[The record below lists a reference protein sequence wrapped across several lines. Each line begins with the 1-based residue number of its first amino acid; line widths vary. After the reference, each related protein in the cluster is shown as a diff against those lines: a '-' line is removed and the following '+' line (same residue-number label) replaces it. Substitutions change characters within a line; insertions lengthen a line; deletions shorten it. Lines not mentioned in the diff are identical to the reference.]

1 VAFANAGG
9 TQQLV
14 AAGRADEEAGKV
26 VRAWR
31 VHPRHLRSL
40 APEQRRAAP
49 GAGIGHRAD
58 DAREYARIDL
68 RGREIVEKEKR
79 LGAHRERV
87 VHAVVDQVRADDLVA
102 VEKARELELGAD
114 AVRRRDEHAVGAGR
128 REEPAELADLLD
140 VKARR
145 DELVSPRHVDAE
157 EALMAERRRAD
168 PHVHLAC
175 AVTSEELDDRSAGG
189 AAHDGVVDDDDAPPV
204 EHIAQSVVLE
214 RDTLTPELG
223 RWLDE
228 RSADVAVLDEPFAE
242 RDTAA

>member
-1 VAFANAGG
+1 HAYEDVAYSNAVV

-31 VHPRHLRSL
+31 VHSRHLRGL

-102 VEKARELELGAD
+102 VEKARELKPGAD
-114 AVRRRDEHAVGAGR
+114 AVRRRHDHAVGPGR
-128 REEPAELADLLD
+128 REGP
-140 VKARR
+140 
-145 DELVSPRHVDAE
+145 
-157 EALMAERRRAD
+157 
-168 PHVHLAC
+168 
-175 AVTSEELDDRSAGG
+175 
-189 AAHDGVVDDDDAPPV
+189 
-204 EHIAQSVVLE
+204 
-214 RDTLTPELG
+214 
-223 RWLDE
+223 
-228 RSADVAVLDEPFAE
+228 
-242 RDTAA
+242 